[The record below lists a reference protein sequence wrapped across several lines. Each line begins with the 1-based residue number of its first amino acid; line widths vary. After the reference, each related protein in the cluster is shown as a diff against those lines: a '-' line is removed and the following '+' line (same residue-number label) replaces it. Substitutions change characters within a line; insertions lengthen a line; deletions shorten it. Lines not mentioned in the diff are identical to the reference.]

1 MNDGPAVKEQG
12 RERAAGESLWR
23 HRDFMALWTGQIA
36 SAFGW
41 QIAQVALPLVAV
53 TTLDTGGTELGLLR
67 SLQQAPVLLFALFV
81 GVWVDRWRVR
91 SMMALSDLGRA
102 VLLAALPVAYLLDL
116 LSLPLLFVAAFAVG
130 VFTVC
135 FDVAYQSALPRL
147 VDRGRLAQGNGM
159 LEGSRSASQIG
170 GPALGG
176 GIVSLLSAP
185 LALFGSGV
193 FFLLSAFSI
202 RRIGRVETPPP
213 RSEESAGMWRQI
225 REGFQLI
232 IDEAPLRAV
241 AVSSAAFQFFYAGLM
256 TMYLLFLPRTLHL
269 SGAEVGLVLAALGPG
284 ALVGSFLAAVL
295 PRRFGYGV
303 VLMSTAVIADGAL
316 LLVPFL
322 RGSSA
327 ATVVALMA
335 INFVFAAFAQTVDVT
350 VTTVRLAI
358 TPADIQGRVVATI
371 NFVGM
376 GLSPVGA
383 LLGGVLGGVVGLRTG
398 LLVAA
403 VGLLLSPL
411 CMLLSPLARV
421 GKALPE
427 PRAEG

>member
-1 MNDGPAVKEQG
+1 M
-12 RERAAGESLWR
+12 
-23 HRDFMALWTGQIA
+23 
-36 SAFGW
+36 
-41 QIAQVALPLVAV
+41 
-53 TTLDTGGTELGLLR
+53 TLDAGGTELGLLR
-67 SLQQAPVLLFALFV
+67 PLQQAPVLLFALFV

-135 FDVAYQSALPRL
+135 FDVACQSALPRL

-159 LEGSRSASQIG
+159 LEGSRSASRIG

-213 RSEESAGMWRQI
+213 RSEESAGMWRRI

-335 INFVFAAFAQTVDVT
+335 INFVFATFAQTVDVT